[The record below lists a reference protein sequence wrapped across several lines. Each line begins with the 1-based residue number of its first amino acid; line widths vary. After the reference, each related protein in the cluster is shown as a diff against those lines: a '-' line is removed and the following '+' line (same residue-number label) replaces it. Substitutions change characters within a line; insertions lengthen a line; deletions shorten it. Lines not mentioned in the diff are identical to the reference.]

1 MDVRRSSVRVEVRP
15 RGLRLATAG
24 ASDGGLDDSLS
35 VHAIAPD
42 TSGLGITMS
51 ISCRTDPCWV
61 LWADRQARDR
71 TSDPLPHYPDRETV
85 IEVLDAR
92 TGLDR
97 VDVEFLASCQYRL
110 PTPCLTVSCDSCG
123 AGPNN
128 DADERTTHFAD
139 LAQARAY
146 LDGW

>member
-1 MDVRRSSVRVEVRP
+1 
-15 RGLRLATAG
+15 
-24 ASDGGLDDSLS
+24 
-35 VHAIAPD
+35 
-42 TSGLGITMS
+42 MS

-146 LDGW
+146 LDGWGWDNGAPVRCRWCRAQHADWATTIVVPSPVAC